1 MVYIIWL
8 ASFLHLTSVCWG

>member
-8 ASFLHLTSVCWG
+8 ASFLDLTSVCWG